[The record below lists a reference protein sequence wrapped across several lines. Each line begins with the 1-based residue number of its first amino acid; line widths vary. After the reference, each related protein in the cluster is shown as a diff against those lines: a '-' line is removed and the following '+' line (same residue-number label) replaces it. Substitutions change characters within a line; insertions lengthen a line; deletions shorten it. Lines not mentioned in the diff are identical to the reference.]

1 MSHMNF
7 LDKKEKEDLQAR
19 HRLERDGKIR
29 DRIKAV
35 LLSDK
40 GWSCEKI
47 AEALLISERSIR
59 NHISDYA
66 RSKKLEI
73 QSKGSVEKLKM
84 HEAKEL
90 IRHLEE
96 HTYSYAKDIIPYVKS
111 RWQVTY
117 TVAGI
122 TSWLKRHGFSY
133 KKPALIPGKADMRS
147 QEKWIKQYS
156 KLKNTLSEDET
167 ICFIDGVHPTH
178 NVELGLGWIKK
189 GVRKEI
195 PSNTGRSRVNLSG
208 MVDIISH
215 KILAREDKTLNTES
229 TISFFRKI
237 EENYPTKKRVHIFCD
252 NARYYKN
259 KEVKNYLR
267 KSKIKL
273 HFLPVYS
280 PNLNPIER
288 LWKWMKE
295 RVIHN
300 RYYQNFGDF
309 RNAIFGFLKLV
320 SELDSE
326 SNFGCELRSRVR
338 DRFRPIGFA
347 VK

>member
-133 KKPALIPGKADMRS
+133 KKPALIP
-147 QEKWIKQYS
+147 
-156 KLKNTLSEDET
+156 
-167 ICFIDGVHPTH
+167 
-178 NVELGLGWIKK
+178 
-189 GVRKEI
+189 
-195 PSNTGRSRVNLSG
+195 
-208 MVDIISH
+208 
-215 KILAREDKTLNTES
+215 
-229 TISFFRKI
+229 
-237 EENYPTKKRVHIFCD
+237 
-252 NARYYKN
+252 
-259 KEVKNYLR
+259 
-267 KSKIKL
+267 
-273 HFLPVYS
+273 
-280 PNLNPIER
+280 
-288 LWKWMKE
+288 
-295 RVIHN
+295 
-300 RYYQNFGDF
+300 
-309 RNAIFGFLKLV
+309 
-320 SELDSE
+320 
-326 SNFGCELRSRVR
+326 
-338 DRFRPIGFA
+338 
-347 VK
+347 